1 MRCEAWLAVRKRRL
15 LNTTTCSDCG
25 RSLLLYNCGVLHCL
39 ELELFYKCEREDAA
53 FPTFLRAVS
62 RCVPELAFPPFRSSL
77 AVTRYD
83 FDDDSS
89 FKGKIFVISSGV
101 RMQRLDKIRG
111 RWRRTL

>member
-1 MRCEAWLAVRKRRL
+1 VRCEAWLAVRKRRL
-15 LNTTTCSDCG
+15 LNTTTCSDRG
-25 RSLLLYNCGVLHCL
+25 RNLLLYNCGVLHCL

-53 FPTFLRAVS
+53 FPTFLRA
-62 RCVPELAFPPFRSSL
+62 ELAFPPFRSSL